1 MKSSIKQSLNKE
13 GDDISSR
20 INKATLQINKRQPK
34 RQESIIS
41 GKRDGLATRRRN
53 NANVETIS
61 KMSTTLQKKTPEN
74 AS

>member
-34 RQESIIS
+34 RQESIS